1 MRNHIL
7 FLIALLLPFSMIAQG
22 WSGGIRAGL
31 NYSRIDGPSEIDP
44 SGNDLERNTLSSGFH
59 IGGMISRKLNS
70 AIGLRAEILYSQ
82 RGTDYQYQGDSYL
95 RLFTEAGAVSNTRGT
110 RFTTL
115 RITNTYLD
123 LPLSVFLRLGRIELS
138 GGGYGSFMLSSR
150 GVGEL
155 NYNGKSA
162 VGQTLEPILIPL
174 KYDYFKDQ
182 YQQTGVLNAKVITVD
197 NRRVVIPS
205 TLGAYY
211 DARDTGVPLFSR
223 IDAGLH
229 AGLGIFMSQ
238 GLYLGARIQK
248 GFMDLTRAEQE
259 LSLQSL
265 DSTGKI
271 VPRSDE
277 DLNLSLQLS
286 IGFSF

>member
-1 MRNHIL
+1 MRNQISLFIL
-7 FLIALLLPFSMIAQG
+7 FLLPFSIIAQD

-31 NYSRIDGPSEIDP
+31 NYSKIDGPSELDL
-44 SGNDLERNTLSSGFH
+44 SGNSLERNTFSSGFH

-70 AIGLRAEILYSQ
+70 AVGLRGEILYTQ
-82 RGTDYQYQGDSYL
+82 RGTDYQYQGDSYF
-95 RLFTEAGAVSNTRGT
+95 RFFTEGGAVASSRGT

-138 GGGYGSFMLSSR
+138 AGGYGSFMLSSR

-155 NYNGKSA
+155 NYNGKSTI
-162 VGQTLEPILIPL
+162 GQTIEPIIVPL

-182 YQQTGVLNAKVITVD
+182 FQQTGVTNAKFITVD
-197 NRRVVIPS
+197 NRKVVVPA

-211 DARDTGVPLFSR
+211 DARDTGVPLFNR
-223 IDAGLH
+223 VDAGLH

-238 GLYLGARIQK
+238 GLYLGARIQQ
-248 GFMDLTRAEQE
+248 GLFDLTRAEQE
-259 LSLQSL
+259 LSLHSL
-265 DSTGKI
+265 DAAGKI
-271 VPRSDE
+271 MPRSDK
-277 DLNLSLQLS
+277 DQNLSIQLS

>member
-1 MRNHIL
+1 MRNNISL
-7 FLIALLLPFSMIAQG
+7 LIALLLPFSMIAQG

-31 NYSRIDGPSEIDP
+31 NYSRIDGPSEIDA
-44 SGNDLERNTLSSGFH
+44 SGNNLERNTFSSGFH

-70 AIGLRAEILYSQ
+70 AVGLRGEILYSQ

-95 RLFTEAGAVSNTRGT
+95 RLFTEAGVVANTRGT
-110 RFTTL
+110 RYTTL

-155 NYNGKSA
+155 NYNGKST
-162 VGQTLEPILIPL
+162 VGQTIEPILVPL

-182 YQQTGVLNAKVITVD
+182 YQQTGVPNAKIITVD
-197 NRRVVIPS
+197 NRRVVVPS
-205 TLGAYY
+205 SLGAYY
-211 DARDTGVPLFSR
+211 DTRDTGVPLFNR

-271 VPRSDE
+271 IPRSDE

>member
-1 MRNHIL
+1 MRNHISL
-7 FLIALLLPFSMIAQG
+7 FILFLLPFSIIAQD

-31 NYSRIDGPSEIDP
+31 NYSRIDGPSELDL
-44 SGNDLERNTLSSGFH
+44 SGNSLERNTFSSGFH

-70 AIGLRAEILYSQ
+70 AVGLRGEILYTQ
-82 RGTDYQYQGDSYL
+82 RGTDYQYQGDSYF
-95 RLFTEAGAVSNTRGT
+95 RFFTEGGAVASSRGT

-138 GGGYGSFMLSSR
+138 AGGYGSFMLSSR

-155 NYNGKSA
+155 NYNGKST
-162 VGQTLEPILIPL
+162 VGQTIEPIIVPL

-182 YQQTGVLNAKVITVD
+182 FQQTGVTNAKFITVD
-197 NRRVVIPS
+197 NRKVVVPA

-211 DARDTGVPLFSR
+211 DARDTGVPLFNR
-223 IDAGLH
+223 VDAGLH

-238 GLYLGARIQK
+238 VLYLGARIQQ
-248 GFMDLTRAEQE
+248 GLFDLTRAEQE
-259 LSLQSL
+259 LSLHSL
-265 DSTGKI
+265 DAAGKI
-271 VPRSDE
+271 MPRSDK
-277 DLNLSLQLS
+277 DQNLSIQLS

>member
-1 MRNHIL
+1 MRNNISL
-7 FLIALLLPFSMIAQG
+7 LIALLLPFSMIAQG

-44 SGNDLERNTLSSGFH
+44 SGNNLERNTFSSGFH

-70 AIGLRAEILYSQ
+70 AVGLRGEILYSQ

-95 RLFTEAGAVSNTRGT
+95 RLFTEAGVVANTRGT
-110 RFTTL
+110 RYTTL

-138 GGGYGSFMLSSR
+138 AGGYGSFMLSSR

-155 NYNGKSA
+155 NYNGKST
-162 VGQTLEPILIPL
+162 VGQTIEPLLVPL

-197 NRRVVIPS
+197 NKRVVVHS

-211 DARDTGVPLFSR
+211 DTRDTGVPLFNR

-265 DSTGKI
+265 DNTGKI
-271 VPRSDE
+271 IPRSDE

>member
-1 MRNHIL
+1 MRNHISL
-7 FLIALLLPFSMIAQG
+7 FILFLLPFSIIAQD

-31 NYSRIDGPSEIDP
+31 NYSKIDGPSELDL
-44 SGNDLERNTLSSGFH
+44 SGNSLERNTFSSGFH

-70 AIGLRAEILYSQ
+70 TVGLRGEILYTQ
-82 RGTDYQYQGDSYL
+82 RGTDYQYQGDSYF
-95 RLFTEAGAVSNTRGT
+95 RFFTEGGAVASSRGT

-115 RITNTYLD
+115 RITNTCLD

-138 GGGYGSFMLSSR
+138 AGGYGSFMLSSR

-155 NYNGKSA
+155 NYNGKST
-162 VGQTLEPILIPL
+162 VGQTIELIIVPL

-182 YQQTGVLNAKVITVD
+182 FQQTGVTNAKFITVD
-197 NRRVVIPS
+197 NRKVVVPA

-211 DARDTGVPLFSR
+211 DARDTGVPLFNR
-223 IDAGLH
+223 VDAGLH

-238 GLYLGARIQK
+238 GLYLGARIQQ
-248 GFMDLTRAEQE
+248 GLFDLTRAEQE
-259 LSLQSL
+259 LSLHSL
-265 DSTGKI
+265 DAAGKI
-271 VPRSDE
+271 MPRSDK
-277 DLNLSLQLS
+277 DQNLSIQLS

>member
-1 MRNHIL
+1 MRNHISL
-7 FLIALLLPFSMIAQG
+7 FILFILPFSVIAQD

-31 NYSRIDGPSEIDP
+31 NYSRIDGPSELDL
-44 SGNDLERNTLSSGFH
+44 SGNSLERNTFSSGFH

-70 AIGLRAEILYSQ
+70 AVGLRGEILYTQ
-82 RGTDYQYQGDSYL
+82 RGTDYQYQGDSYF
-95 RLFTEAGAVSNTRGT
+95 RFFTEGGAVASSRGT

-138 GGGYGSFMLSSR
+138 AGGYGSFMLSSR

-155 NYNGKSA
+155 NYNGKST
-162 VGQTLEPILIPL
+162 VGQTIEPIIVPL

-182 YQQTGVLNAKVITVD
+182 FQQTGVTNAKFITVD
-197 NRRVVIPS
+197 NRKVVVPA

-211 DARDTGVPLFSR
+211 DARDTGVPLFNR
-223 IDAGLH
+223 VDAGLH

-238 GLYLGARIQK
+238 GLYLGARIQQ
-248 GFMDLTRAEQE
+248 GLFDLTRAEQE
-259 LSLQSL
+259 LSLHSL
-265 DSTGKI
+265 DAAGKI
-271 VPRSDE
+271 MPRSDK
-277 DLNLSLQLS
+277 DQNLSIQLS

>member
-1 MRNHIL
+1 MRNHISL
-7 FLIALLLPFSMIAQG
+7 FILFLLPFSIIAQD

-31 NYSRIDGPSEIDP
+31 NYSRIDGPSELDL
-44 SGNDLERNTLSSGFH
+44 SGNSLERNTFSSGFH

-70 AIGLRAEILYSQ
+70 AVGLRGEILYTQ
-82 RGTDYQYQGDSYL
+82 RGTDYQYQGDSYF
-95 RLFTEAGAVSNTRGT
+95 RFFTEGGAVASSRGT

-138 GGGYGSFMLSSR
+138 AGGYGSFMLSSR

-155 NYNGKSA
+155 NYNGKST
-162 VGQTLEPILIPL
+162 VGQTIEPIIVPL

-182 YQQTGVLNAKVITVD
+182 FQQTGVTNAKFITVD
-197 NRRVVIPS
+197 NRKVVVPA

-211 DARDTGVPLFSR
+211 DARDTGVPLFNR
-223 IDAGLH
+223 VDAGLH

-238 GLYLGARIQK
+238 GLYLGARIQQ
-248 GFMDLTRAEQE
+248 GLFDLTRAEQE
-259 LSLQSL
+259 LSLHSL
-265 DSTGKI
+265 DAAGKI
-271 VPRSDE
+271 MPRSDK
-277 DLNLSLQLS
+277 DQNLSIQLS

>member
-1 MRNHIL
+1 MRNNISL
-7 FLIALLLPFSMIAQG
+7 LIALLLPFSMIAQG

-44 SGNDLERNTLSSGFH
+44 SGNNLERNTFSSGFH

-70 AIGLRAEILYSQ
+70 AVGLRGEILYSQ

-95 RLFTEAGAVSNTRGT
+95 RLFTEAGVVANTRGT
-110 RFTTL
+110 RYTTL

-138 GGGYGSFMLSSR
+138 AGGYGSFMLSSR

-155 NYNGKSA
+155 NYNGKST
-162 VGQTLEPILIPL
+162 VGQTIEPLLVPL

-197 NRRVVIPS
+197 NKRVVVPS

-211 DARDTGVPLFSR
+211 DTRDTGDPLFNR

-265 DSTGKI
+265 DNTGKI
-271 VPRSDE
+271 IPRSDE

>member
-1 MRNHIL
+1 MRNHISL
-7 FLIALLLPFSMIAQG
+7 FILFLLPFSIIAQD

-31 NYSRIDGPSEIDP
+31 NYSKIDGPSELDL
-44 SGNDLERNTLSSGFH
+44 SGNSLERNTFSSGFH

-70 AIGLRAEILYSQ
+70 AVGLRGEILYTQ
-82 RGTDYQYQGDSYL
+82 RGTDYQYQGDSYF
-95 RLFTEAGAVSNTRGT
+95 RFFTEGGAVASSRGT

-138 GGGYGSFMLSSR
+138 AGGYGSFMLSSR

-155 NYNGKSA
+155 NYNGKST
-162 VGQTLEPILIPL
+162 VGQTIELIIVPL

-182 YQQTGVLNAKVITVD
+182 FQQTGVTNAKFITVD
-197 NRRVVIPS
+197 NRKVVVPA

-211 DARDTGVPLFSR
+211 DARDTGVPLFNR
-223 IDAGLH
+223 VDAGLH

-238 GLYLGARIQK
+238 GLYLGARIQQ
-248 GFMDLTRAEQE
+248 GLFDLTRAEQE
-259 LSLQSL
+259 LSLHSL
-265 DSTGKI
+265 DAAGKI
-271 VPRSDE
+271 MPRSDK
-277 DLNLSLQLS
+277 DQNLSIQLS

>member
-1 MRNHIL
+1 MRNHISL
-7 FLIALLLPFSMIAQG
+7 FILFLLPFSIIAQD

-31 NYSRIDGPSEIDP
+31 NYSRIDGPSELDL
-44 SGNDLERNTLSSGFH
+44 SGNSLERNTFSSGFH

-70 AIGLRAEILYSQ
+70 AVGLRGEILYTQ
-82 RGTDYQYQGDSYL
+82 RGTDYQYQGDSYF
-95 RLFTEAGAVSNTRGT
+95 RFFTEGGAVASSRGT

-138 GGGYGSFMLSSR
+138 AGGYGTFMLSSR

-155 NYNGKSA
+155 HYNGKST
-162 VGQTLEPILIPL
+162 VGQTIEPIIVPL

-182 YQQTGVLNAKVITVD
+182 FQQTGVTNAKFITVD
-197 NRRVVIPS
+197 NRKVVVPA

-211 DARDTGVPLFSR
+211 DARDTGVPLFNR
-223 IDAGLH
+223 VDAGLH

-238 GLYLGARIQK
+238 GLYLGARIQQ
-248 GFMDLTRAEQE
+248 GLFDLTRAEQE
-259 LSLQSL
+259 LSLHSL
-265 DSTGKI
+265 DAAGKI
-271 VPRSDE
+271 MPRSDK
-277 DLNLSLQLS
+277 DQNLSIQLS

>member
-1 MRNHIL
+1 MRNHISL
-7 FLIALLLPFSMIAQG
+7 FILFLLPFSIIAQD

-31 NYSRIDGPSEIDP
+31 NYSRIDGPSELDL
-44 SGNDLERNTLSSGFH
+44 SGNSLERNTFSSGFH

-70 AIGLRAEILYSQ
+70 TVGLRGEILYTQ
-82 RGTDYQYQGDSYL
+82 RGTDYQYQGDSYF
-95 RLFTEAGAVSNTRGT
+95 RFFTEGGAVASSRGT

-138 GGGYGSFMLSSR
+138 AGGYGSFMLSSR

-155 NYNGKSA
+155 NYNGKST
-162 VGQTLEPILIPL
+162 VGQTIELIIVPL

-182 YQQTGVLNAKVITVD
+182 FQQTGVTNAKFITVD
-197 NRRVVIPS
+197 NRKVVVPA

-211 DARDTGVPLFSR
+211 DARDTGVPLFNR
-223 IDAGLH
+223 VDAGLH

-238 GLYLGARIQK
+238 GLYLGARIQQ
-248 GFMDLTRAEQE
+248 GLFDLTRAEQE
-259 LSLQSL
+259 LSLHSL
-265 DSTGKI
+265 DAAGKI
-271 VPRSDE
+271 MPRSDK
-277 DLNLSLQLS
+277 DQNLSIQLS

>member
-1 MRNHIL
+1 MRNNISL
-7 FLIALLLPFSMIAQG
+7 LIALLLPFSMIAQG

-31 NYSRIDGPSEIDP
+31 NYSRIDGPSEIDL
-44 SGNDLERNTLSSGFH
+44 SGNNLERNTFSSGFH

-70 AIGLRAEILYSQ
+70 AVGLRGEILYSQ

-95 RLFTEAGAVSNTRGT
+95 RLFTEAGVVANTRGT
-110 RFTTL
+110 RYTTL

-138 GGGYGSFMLSSR
+138 AGGYGSFMLSSR

-155 NYNGKSA
+155 NYNGKST
-162 VGQTLEPILIPL
+162 VGQTIDPILVPL
-174 KYDYFKDQ
+174 KHDYFKDQ
-182 YQQTGVLNAKVITVD
+182 YQQTGVPSAKIITVD

-205 TLGAYY
+205 SLGAYY
-211 DARDTGVPLFSR
+211 DTRDTEVPLFNR

-259 LSLQSL
+259 LSLLSL

-271 VPRSDE
+271 IPRSDE